1 MSVYIRVPCP
11 SCSQKLSLRL
21 EYINRRV
28 VCRYCKHHFLSRTR
42 IKVPSGATPDLI
54 AAIVEANRAQG
65 FDTPELAS
73 FSSEEIVAEPPFDV
87 LDSGDHPVVREA
99 APDPASS
106 DPTAATAIAEAEAE
120 AEAERMGQVGA
131 EALGGDGADAPA
143 EDLHAEL
150 ERLLVQI
157 EESRSRAGDV
167 ARIEAELQAARAES
181 EQLRLMV
188 KVVRADLARRTAD
201 FERVRTRQADLERT
215 LAETEQQRS
224 RERTEH
230 ARRTEASDRAA
241 AELRETLGRL
251 DREHQA
257 SRAEREELREQTR
270 LLAAERDEALRQAQ
284 AEQRGRAE
292 EARRQEHEAAQ
303 AREHLAQLRAAF
315 DHLRYEREAEHEAH
329 QQALDSLRREHQAK
343 LREAEAAANG
353 RTEGLDAEVQGL
365 REHTRLMQ
373 EERDAA
379 LALVEDFCRE
389 QELLSSRSAQA
400 EIEHNRLESERQDL
414 VAEVEQL
421 RARLADSE
429 RARADEA
436 SARQAE
442 QERVLTLD
450 AERIIRERDR
460 ASAQL
465 REVMAQLDHALGQ
478 LEDARRQLAAEREA
492 TRADLEAQAELLL
505 ARQHAALQQERD
517 RLQAEAE
524 RLLGEVELA
533 RQEKLA
539 ETRRAGELVEQFQL
553 RDTEFDQQRRA
564 LEAQLESQARTIEEL
579 QIRLKIQLRFEPEPP
594 PEESAAADSV
604 PPQLTEA
611 GGPDAGGSGTGTA
624 LALET
629 ATATLSDAPE
639 AEAAEADRPAA
650 FTPNQAGSPEERIA
664 ALRVYLRRVHEAE
677 EERMNRRLLKRLTR
691 AWRHTESS

>member
-11 SCSQKLSLRL
+11 SCSQKLSLRM

-28 VCRYCKHHFLSRTR
+28 VCRYCKHPFVSRTR
-42 IKVPSGATPDLI
+42 IKVPAGATADLI

-73 FSSEEIVAEPPFDV
+73 FSSEEIVAEPP
-87 LDSGDHPVVREA
+87 LDLLGSGDHPVGDDT
-99 APDPASS
+99 APTASS
-106 DPTAATAIAEAEAE
+106 SDMTTAPMAAVAESEPEAEGTVQPG
-120 AEAERMGQVGA
+120 RSDP
-131 EALGGDGADAPA
+131 GDAGADAPA

-157 EESRSRAGDV
+157 EESRNRAGEV

-188 KVVRADLARRTAD
+188 KVVRADLARRTGD
-201 FERVRTRQADLERT
+201 VERLRTRQGDLERT
-215 LAETEQQRS
+215 LAEAEQQRG
-224 RERTEH
+224 RERAEH
-230 ARRTEASDRAA
+230 ARRAEASDRTA

-251 DREHQA
+251 ERDRQ
-257 SRAEREELREQTR
+257 SGSAEREELREQTR
-270 LLAAERDEALRQAQ
+270 LLTLERDEALRQAQ

-315 DHLRYEREAEHEAH
+315 DHLRQEREAEHEAH
-329 QQALDSLRREHQAK
+329 QQALDALRREHQAK
-343 LREAEAAANG
+343 LRDAEAAARG
-353 RTEGLDAEVQGL
+353 RTEGLDAEVEGL
-365 REHTRLMQ
+365 REHSRLME

-414 VAEVEQL
+414 MAEVELL

-429 RARADEA
+429 RARVEEA

-442 QERVLTLD
+442 QERALSLD
-450 AERIIRERDR
+450 AERITRERDR

-465 REVMAQLDHALGQ
+465 REVMAQLDLTLGQ
-478 LEDARRQLAAEREA
+478 LEEARRQLAAEREA
-492 TRADLEAQAELLL
+492 TRAELEEQAQLLVGK
-505 ARQHAALQQERD
+505 QHAALQDERD
-517 RLQAEAE
+517 RLQSEIE

-533 RQEKLA
+533 RQQKLA
-539 ETRRAGELVEQFQL
+539 ETQRAGELVEQLQL
-553 RDTEFDQQRRA
+553 RDAEFDQQRHS
-564 LEAQLESQARTIEEL
+564 LEAQLESQARMIEEF
-579 QIRLKIQLRFEPEPP
+579 QIRLKIRARFEPDPP
-594 PEESAAADSV
+594 AGDS
-604 PPQLTEA
+604 PPQETEA
-611 GGPDAGGSGTGTA
+611 GAPDDGGSVGE

-629 ATATLSDAPE
+629 ATATLPDTSE
-639 AEAAEADRPAA
+639 AEAEAEQADRPAPFA
-650 FTPNQAGSPEERIA
+650 PSPAGSPEERIA

-677 EERMNRRLLKRLTR
+677 EERMNRRLLTRLTR
-691 AWRHTESS
+691 AWRHAESK